1 MLTYQPVSQQ
11 DVMMRFARR
20 EPGAPRCLRC
30 GQKFHLFFRG
40 GRLVEQRC
48 GCGLVYRV
56 ETMGIDAFIEEGTRR
71 HVEDAEASGTIF

>member
-1 MLTYQPVSQQ
+1 MLTYQPVTQQ
-11 DVMMRFARR
+11 DVMMRFAKR

-56 ETMGIDAFIEEGTRR
+56 EAMGIDAFIEEGPRMS
-71 HVEDAEASGTIF
+71 HQEWDALERPL

>member
-1 MLTYQPVSQQ
+1 MLTYQPITQQ
-11 DVMMRFARR
+11 DVMMRFAKR

-40 GRLVEQRC
+40 GKLVEQRC

-56 ETMGIDAFIEEGTRR
+56 EAMVIDEFIEAGVRR
-71 HVEDAEASGTIF
+71 QAEEAEASGMIF